1 MRLMRLYRSLLAD
14 WAAGG
19 NPVIEYVG
27 AIPCAGNGTV
37 VLTVRPAY
45 SIQKSDAASM
55 RASMRTDRV
64 GSRRIQADS
73 MISTGDLKK
82 GISLELDGQ
91 LFTIV
96 DWQHIKMG
104 RGGSIVRIKLR
115 NLRTGANLERTF
127 DAGERFQ
134 RAFLEH
140 RPVQYSYNDG
150 DTYYFMDNETFETI
164 PLTGEQ
170 LGDAKNYLLDGMQ
183 IEIVTY
189 NDEALSVELPPS
201 VDLEVTYTEPGFKGD
216 TATGGTKPATVE
228 TGLIVQVPL
237 FVTTGDKI
245 RVKTDTGGYVERVNS

>member
-1 MRLMRLYRSLLAD
+1 MQGSGRIKAD
-14 WAAGG
+14 F
-19 NPVIEYVG
+19 
-27 AIPCAGNGTV
+27 
-37 VLTVRPAY
+37 
-45 SIQKSDAASM
+45 
-55 RASMRTDRV
+55 
-64 GSRRIQADS
+64 

-104 RGGSIVRIKLR
+104 RGGAIVRIKLR

-189 NDEALSVELPPS
+189 NDEALSVDLPPS

-228 TGLIVQVPL
+228 TGLVVQVPL
-237 FVTTGDKI
+237 FVTTGDRI
-245 RVKTDTGGYVERVNS
+245 RVKTDTGAYVERVN